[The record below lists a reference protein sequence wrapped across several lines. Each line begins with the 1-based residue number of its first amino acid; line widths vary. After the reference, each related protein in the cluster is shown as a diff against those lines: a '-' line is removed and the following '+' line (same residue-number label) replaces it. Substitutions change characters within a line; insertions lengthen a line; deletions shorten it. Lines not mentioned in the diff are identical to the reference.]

1 MRPTDWLIGSIAV
14 LAALSSAAVAEAQ
27 GANPAS
33 VFPGDIPALSDVAGT
48 AGLDHGYTGD
58 WEFFVGGGV
67 ASFDC
72 NGDRRPDVVLAG
84 GTSPAALY
92 VNRSS
97 AGGELAFEAQDILA
111 SGKAIKGVT
120 GAYPINLNNDA
131 HTDLVLLRLG
141 SNRLLLG
148 EGDCRFSDANKRL
161 GFDGGRAW
169 TTAFAATWEPG
180 EAFPT
185 LAFGNYVD
193 RRAPG
198 SPFGTCEDNVL
209 IRPGAGGSDQP
220 DYSAPIPLSPSHCT
234 LSLLFTDWE
243 GEGQFDLRVT
253 NDRQYHR
260 GGQEQL
266 WQIPPQGQ
274 PREFT
279 SADGWEE
286 LVIWGMGIAQ
296 ADLDADGRPEYALTS
311 MGDTKVQRLSED
323 AYSAEPIYEDIAFD
337 RGLTAHRPYT
347 GDSSRPSTGWHAQF
361 ADINNDTWSDL
372 YIAKGN
378 VQAMPNFAAFDPD
391 NLLLGTPSGQF
402 EETGDAA
409 GIAQDT
415 RGRGAVIEDFNADG
429 QLDLLVVNREAQP
442 GLFRNLGPVG
452 ASTAT
457 QRLGNFL
464 RVELDNGAV
473 NPDAIGAMVSVKTGN
488 RYQTQTV
495 AIGGGH
501 ASGQLGFVHFGLGLA
516 DLAEVRVKWPDSGWS
531 APYQVY
537 ANSHVVISRDE
548 TNVLLWYPVD

>member
-1 MRPTDWLIGSIAV
+1 
-14 LAALSSAAVAEAQ
+14 
-27 GANPAS
+27 
-33 VFPGDIPALSDVAGT
+33 
-48 AGLDHGYTGD
+48 
-58 WEFFVGGGV
+58 
-67 ASFDC
+67 
-72 NGDRRPDVVLAG
+72 
-84 GTSPAALY
+84 
-92 VNRSS
+92 
-97 AGGELAFEAQDILA
+97 
-111 SGKAIKGVT
+111 
-120 GAYPINLNNDA
+120 
-131 HTDLVLLRLG
+131 
-141 SNRLLLG
+141 
-148 EGDCRFSDANKRL
+148 
-161 GFDGGRAW
+161 
-169 TTAFAATWEPG
+169 
-180 EAFPT
+180 
-185 LAFGNYVD
+185 
-193 RRAPG
+193 
-198 SPFGTCEDNVL
+198 
-209 IRPGAGGSDQP
+209 
-220 DYSAPIPLSPSHCT
+220 
-234 LSLLFTDWE
+234 
-243 GEGQFDLRVT
+243 
-253 NDRQYHR
+253 
-260 GGQEQL
+260 
-266 WQIPPQGQ
+266 
-274 PREFT
+274 
-279 SADGWEE
+279 
-286 LVIWGMGIAQ
+286 MGIAQ

-531 APYQVY
+531 APYQAY